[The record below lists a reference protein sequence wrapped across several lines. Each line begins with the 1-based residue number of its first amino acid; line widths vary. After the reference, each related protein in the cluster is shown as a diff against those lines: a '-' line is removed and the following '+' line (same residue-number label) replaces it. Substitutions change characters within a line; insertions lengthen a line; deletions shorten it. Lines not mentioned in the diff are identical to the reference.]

1 MRFPF
6 LSYLPML
13 SIDLPKTWDGIKL
26 HVSRQ
31 ESQERD
37 HMGALHRKTNNNIS
51 ICSPANIISALP
63 CVQGYTFPLQGAD
76 AFLLSGLR
84 VEAGPAL
91 PVVLP
96 SQSDL

>member
-1 MRFPF
+1 
-6 LSYLPML
+6 
-13 SIDLPKTWDGIKL
+13 
-26 HVSRQ
+26 
-31 ESQERD
+31 
-37 HMGALHRKTNNNIS
+37 MGALHRKTNNNIS

-96 SQSDL
+96 SQAQMVHERRALLWGNSPPEETEVCN